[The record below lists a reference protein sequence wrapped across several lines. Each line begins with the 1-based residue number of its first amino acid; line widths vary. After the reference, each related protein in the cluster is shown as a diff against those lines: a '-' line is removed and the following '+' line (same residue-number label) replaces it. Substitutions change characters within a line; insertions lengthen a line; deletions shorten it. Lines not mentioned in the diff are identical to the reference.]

1 MTGTAGVIKAR
12 RPFVAVA
19 TLAVILAITA
29 VWWALALWPPT
40 TDTPGWVERTRLACF
55 GAHPGGLPDAGG
67 WMVMTG
73 QPLAMLL
80 VLFAAWGSDVRDGL
94 RALQQKVSGQLAIG
108 VGLAGVIAG
117 LAGVVL
123 RVSSADARPFEVN
136 SAAQL
141 ASQLTRINDTVPTM
155 RLADQTG
162 RMVNLSE
169 YRGKAVLV
177 TFAYAHCQ
185 TVCPLVVMDLVE
197 VQNRLRREIATRLP
211 EADAAAIAAVVP
223 EVVIVT
229 LDPLRDT
236 PSRLPTIAKEWGLGA
251 NGHVLSGPI
260 EDVEQTL
267 NAWRIPRVRNAATGD
282 YSHPTMVYVI
292 APDGRITFV
301 TPGGADL
308 IVAAVKAL

>member
-1 MTGTAGVIKAR
+1 MTQPVSKQ

-19 TLAVILAITA
+19 TLAVILVITA
-29 VWWALALWPPT
+29 AWWTLALWPPAS
-40 TDTPGWVERTRLACF
+40 DTPGWVERTRLACF
-55 GAHPGGLPDAGG
+55 GASPGGLPDAGG

-80 VLFAAWGSDVRDGL
+80 VLFAAWGNDVRAGI
-94 RALQQKVSGQLAIG
+94 RALQEKFVGQLA
-108 VGLAGVIAG
+108 VGAAMAGIIAGV
-117 LAGVVL
+117 AGVAL
-123 RVSSADARPFEVN
+123 RVSTADARPFEVN
-136 SAAQL
+136 SAGQL
-141 ASQLTRINDTVPTM
+141 VSQLTRINDTVPTM

-162 RMVNLSE
+162 RMLSLSD

-185 TVCPLVVMDLVE
+185 TVCPLVVMDLME
-197 VQNRLRREIATRLP
+197 VQARLRRELVASKP
-211 EADAAAIAAVVP
+211 GADAATIAAGVP

-229 LDPLRDT
+229 LDPYRDT
-236 PSRLPTIAKEWGLGA
+236 PGRLPTIAKEWGLGA
-251 NGHVLSGPI
+251 DGHVLSGSI

-267 NAWRIPRVRNAATGD
+267 NGWRIPRVRNASTGD

-308 IVAAVKAL
+308 IAAAVKGL

>member
-1 MTGTAGVIKAR
+1 MTQVVPKA

-19 TLAVILAITA
+19 TLAVILVITA
-29 VWWALALWPPT
+29 AWWTLALWPPS

-55 GAHPGGLPDAGG
+55 GANPGGLPDAGG

-80 VLFAAWGSDVRDGL
+80 VLFAAWGDDVRAGV
-94 RALQQKVSGQLAIG
+94 RALQEKLFGQLAVG
-108 VGLAGVIAG
+108 VVMAGIIAGV
-117 LAGVVL
+117 AGVAL
-123 RVSSADARPFEVN
+123 RVSNADARPFEAN

-162 RMVNLSE
+162 RMVSLSD

-185 TVCPLVVMDLVE
+185 TVCPLVVMDLME
-197 VQNRLRREIATRLP
+197 VQARFRRELAVSKP
-211 EADAAAIAAVVP
+211 GADAATIAAAVP

-229 LDPLRDT
+229 LDPTRDT

-260 EDVEQTL
+260 GDVEQTL
-267 NAWRIPRVRNAATGD
+267 NGWRIPRVRNAATGD

-308 IVAAVKAL
+308 IAAAVKGL